1 MEKTSCRNHRFL
13 FPILTET
20 PSDLCGSGRAIPN
33 RSWTVQWWFHEFW
46 PFFPWNHHLF
56 SFFRY
61 DLSFFAAVATGGT
74 DALDLQTALEFTSDF
89 AFLEMIHRLIVCV
102 FEALCLHR
110 STGSHP
116 GGATPGKLM
125 LGLRVVSCTQVGL
138 TNDFLKYENLLNNL
152 NCYILDHGLA
162 WSKYGFCF
170 SSQGFRHCWSYCT

>member
-1 MEKTSCRNHRFL
+1 M
-13 FPILTET
+13 
-20 PSDLCGSGRAIPN
+20 
-33 RSWTVQWWFHEFW
+33 
-46 PFFPWNHHLF
+46 FFI
-56 SFFRY
+56 FFRY

-125 LGLRVVSCTQVGL
+125 LGLRVVSCTQVGV
-138 TNDFLKYENLLNNL
+138 TNDFNV
-152 NCYILDHGLA
+152 
-162 WSKYGFCF
+162 
-170 SSQGFRHCWSYCT
+170 